1 MLQANPS
8 LTVTDVRDALESS
21 ACDPRAEECAP
32 ANNWNSTWGWGKLDA
47 FGAVNQVASEIPP
60 PQPHGLGHGDDT
72 CFIAT
77 VAFGDID
84 APQVERLRALRDKFL
99 LRTSLGRGFV
109 RSYYRWSP
117 PVAAWLKE
125 HAMLSKM
132 ARLSL
137 MPLVGISEMACHRSS
152 VKGLALYLFGLFL
165 LSAVCY
171 SSLKRRIR

>member
-1 MLQANPS
+1 MEDKCVPVN
-8 LTVTDVRDALESS
+8 D
-21 ACDPRAEECAP
+21 
-32 ANNWNSTWGWGKLDA
+32 WNGTWGWGKHDA
-47 FGAVNQVASEIPP
+47 FGAVAQVASEIPP
-60 PQPHGLGHGDDT
+60 PDPFGLGQEDDT

-77 VAFGDID
+77 AVFGDID

-125 HAMLSKM
+125 HTTLSKM
-132 ARLSL
+132 VGLSL
-137 MPLVGISEMACHRSS
+137 MPLVGISEMAYHRGS
-152 VKGLALYLFGLFL
+152 VKGSALYLFGLFL